1 MGRVRTLSLYL
12 SLALY
17 LSISIYIYIFFHVA
31 QMVVLSFL
39 FLLSRLYCHFSPDS
53 VENKAPGC
61 PWETCYGEYPYN
73 SVLQLGMFYIAGC
86 YSEQCFYAGFD
97 ERLIWTSKET
107 VRRTRCGR
115 FKFSLTLNTARSTTV
130 SMTFCFS
137 FSATACRLSTPSTVV
152 RRDRLVSRLDS
163 FTASASSIPVGRG
176 YALKCKST
184 GNLTLG

>member
-1 MGRVRTLSLYL
+1 MGL
-12 SLALY
+12 
-17 LSISIYIYIFFHVA
+17 
-31 QMVVLSFL
+31 LSFL

-61 PWETCYGEYPYN
+61 PSETCYGEYPDN
-73 SVLQLGMFYIAGC
+73 SVLKLGTLYVGTC
-86 YSEQCFYAGFD
+86 YSQQCFYAGFD
-97 ERLIWTSKET
+97 ERLIWTAKET
-107 VRRTRCGR
+107 VRQTGCGR
-115 FKFSLTLNTARSTTV
+115 FKFSLTLNSARSTTV

-137 FSATACRLSTPSTVV
+137 FSATACRLSSPSTAFV